1 MRTRCDNYT
10 MKSYNYNDD
19 KSYSTR
25 VTKTTTTCGDED
37 YKMIYDC

>member
-19 KSYSTR
+19 KSYNYMLM
-25 VTKTTTTCGDED
+25 KTT
-37 YKMIYDC
+37 K